1 MKFVDI
7 ADIKVRA
14 GNGGRGCVSFRRE
27 KYVPRGGPNG
37 GDGGR
42 GGDVVF
48 LATHNLSTLLDFKYL
63 DHYEGERGG
72 HGLGSDCHGKD
83 GETLKIKVPVGTVIT
98 DRETGETMADLV
110 EDGQTVVVA
119 RGGRGGKGNTHFK
132 SSTHQAPR
140 FAQPGEEGEQKLLR
154 LELKLLADVGLV
166 GLPNAGKSTLLS
178 VVSAARP
185 KIADYPFTT
194 LVPNLGVVR
203 VAGIRDFVMADIPG
217 LIEGAHQG
225 AGLGIQFLRHVE
237 RTRLILHLVDVSYYL
252 ETDPVQEFQVVRK
265 ELAAFHE
272 SLAEKRTLVAAT
284 KADMQGDGDR
294 LARLRHFCEQ
304 EGFRLF
310 PVSSITREGL
320 EPLMKSLAAEL
331 EQL

>member
-1 MKFVDI
+1 M
-7 ADIKVRA
+7 
-14 GNGGRGCVSFRRE
+14 SFRRE

-63 DHYEGERGG
+63 DHYEGQRGG

-83 GETLKIKVPVGTVIT
+83 GEVLTIRVPVGTVIT
-98 DRETGETMADLV
+98 DRETGEVVADLV
-110 EDGQTVVVA
+110 ADGQMVVVA
-119 RGGRGGKGNTHFK
+119 RGGRGGKGNAHFK

-203 VAGIRDFVMADIPG
+203 VPGIRDFVMADIPG
-217 LIEGAHQG
+217 LIRGAHEG
-225 AGLGIQFLRHVE
+225 AGLGVQFLRHVE

-252 ETDPVQEFQVVRK
+252 ETDPVEEFEVVRK
-265 ELAAFHE
+265 ELASFQEA
-272 SLAEKRTLVAAT
+272 LAARRTLVAAT
-284 KADMQGDGDR
+284 KVDMQGEGHR
-294 LARLRHFCEQ
+294 FVRLRSFCEK
-304 EGFRLF
+304 EGFRF
-310 PVSSITREGL
+310 FAVSSITREGV
-320 EPLMKSLAAEL
+320 EALMKALAAEL
-331 EQL
+331 EHL